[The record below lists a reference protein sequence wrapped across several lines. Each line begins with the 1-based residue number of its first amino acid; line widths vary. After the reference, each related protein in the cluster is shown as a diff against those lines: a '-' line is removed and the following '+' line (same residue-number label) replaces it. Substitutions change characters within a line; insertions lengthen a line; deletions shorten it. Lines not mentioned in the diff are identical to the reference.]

1 MNEESSIEPVAPEPV
16 APEPVAPEPV
26 APEPVASEPVAHEPL
41 APIMLENNADNATLA
56 FFSNPLYLEKINKKK
71 ITKTEDYKNHIKFYR
86 KRIISLFKEMIKD
99 EPSTRELKEV
109 HDLFIIKAIH
119 HFQMVDKKDI
129 IQGMHIHGQSEPIQS
144 ELEQQQSDLS
154 PEDSLNDD
162 NLTIQEANDK
172 MMKKTI
178 NVASLD
184 NYVVINHDASSN
196 EIRFIPMK
204 MEIDL
209 KNPELKNKGVKSKKA
224 KGK

>member
-1 MNEESSIEPVAPEPV
+1 MNEESSIEPVALEPVALEPV
-16 APEPVAPEPV
+16 APEPVAP
-26 APEPVASEPVAHEPL
+26 EPL

-129 IQGMHIHGQSEPIQS
+129 IQGMHVHGQSEPIQS
-144 ELEQQQSDLS
+144 EHVQSEPGQSDLS
-154 PEDSLNDD
+154 PEDSLNDE

-184 NYVVINHDASSN
+184 NYVVINHDTSSN

-204 MEIDL
+204 LEIDL

>member
-26 APEPVASEPVAHEPL
+26 APEPL

-129 IQGMHIHGQSEPIQS
+129 IQGMHVHGQSEHVQS
-144 ELEQQQSDLS
+144 ERVQSERVQSEPGQSDLS
-154 PEDSLNDD
+154 PEDSLNDE

-184 NYVVINHDASSN
+184 NYVVINHDTSSN

-204 MEIDL
+204 LEIDL

>member
-26 APEPVASEPVAHEPL
+26 APEPL

-86 KRIISLFKEMIKD
+86 KRIISFFKEMIKD

-129 IQGMHIHGQSEPIQS
+129 IQGMHVHGQSEHVQS
-144 ELEQQQSDLS
+144 ERVQSERVQSEPGQSDLS
-154 PEDSLNDD
+154 PEDSLNDE

-184 NYVVINHDASSN
+184 NYVVINHDTSSN

-204 MEIDL
+204 LEIDL